1 MEPAELATV
10 TPSRSLARRTSLPAP
25 GELEAVYAGYA
36 SADATKR
43 AYRSDLELLWQWCA
57 DHNLLP
63 TLPLDAGLVAEFL
76 YAMSEAHMAFASI
89 DRALASVSKAHTLSG
104 HASPREDVRV
114 REAIR
119 RIRRARGSAQDQKA
133 ALTLDDLRAVLA
145 KVVGNGPKQLLERAV
160 LLTGWWGALRRSEV
174 AALRVEDVAFRPE
187 GVVLTIRRSK
197 TDQNAAGASIGL
209 PAARDGSVCPVVAL
223 RAWIDSLEAKGG
235 MLFRSVVRG
244 VVGTRIDRSG
254 KFVARTVKRYA
265 KAAGIDPTKVSG
277 HSLRSGFVTE
287 AIRQHRD
294 PAVVRKTTRHASDKM
309 LAKYIRERDV
319 FDLNAAKGMA

>member
-1 MEPAELATV
+1 
-10 TPSRSLARRTSLPAP
+10 
-25 GELEAVYAGYA
+25 
-36 SADATKR
+36 
-43 AYRSDLELLWQWCA
+43 
-57 DHNLLP
+57 
-63 TLPLDAGLVAEFL
+63 
-76 YAMSEAHMAFASI
+76 
-89 DRALASVSKAHTLSG
+89 
-104 HASPREDVRV
+104 
-114 REAIR
+114 
-119 RIRRARGSAQDQKA
+119 
-133 ALTLDDLRAVLA
+133 
-145 KVVGNGPKQLLERAV
+145 
-160 LLTGWWGALRRSEV
+160 
-174 AALRVEDVAFRPE
+174 
-187 GVVLTIRRSK
+187 
-197 TDQNAAGASIGL
+197 
-209 PAARDGSVCPVVAL
+209 VVAL

-235 MLFRSVVRG
+235 MLFRSVVLG